1 MATDIDGFK
10 LPLVNNRLTKQ
21 LDLVFNE
28 ACLCILSMNT
38 FVASVTLRIER
49 K

>member
-1 MATDIDGFK
+1 MAIDIGGLR

-28 ACLCILSMNT
+28 ACPCILSMNT